1 MKPQNSQERN
11 KAFGRFIIF
20 YVLTTVLI
28 ILAVYFGLQV
38 PFKQNK
44 QLQAQIEVLQGEK
57 DFSQRFSSLLAQTKS
72 LLDTVNSS
80 GARIDLVEGQI
91 AQKIQEMDA
100 MLAKDS
106 TANKALYQQIL
117 QTLTDIKNDKKTI
130 RSEDKNQLLTVCEQE
145 KISLEKLKGEYE
157 KQNSEMRQQILIL
170 NTQLQQR

>member
-1 MKPQNSQERN
+1 MKPQNSPERN

-20 YVLTTVLI
+20 YIITTVLI
-28 ILAVYFGLQV
+28 VLAVFFGLQV

-44 QLQAQIEVLQGEK
+44 QLQSQIEVLQGEK
-57 DFSQRFSSLLAQTKS
+57 DFGNRFSSLLAQTKS

-100 MLAKDS
+100 MLAKDT